1 MCRPVGQWS
10 QDSIYKKKIHVTA
23 GLWVCGSVGLWVCG
37 HRNCWSG
44 EMAESASAAKSTCTR
59 WAELSPKVRQQIQ
72 EKQRAAKVRKQQL
85 KLKKRQKVEAAAA
98 KSSPVKLVH
107 YPSSITMQE
116 YFDACP
122 GGCFQHPSITATERC
137 VDLVLSLER
146 SGSVIATCKDG
157 TQLTLAQFNYFIFG
171 GTGAQVW
178 AARLYAKLAF
188 EGFFTITTRRNS
200 STIMLPELQPFYRSV
215 HYL

>member
-1 MCRPVGQWS
+1 MIR
-10 QDSIYKKKIHVTA
+10 IAFT
-23 GLWVCGSVGLWVCG
+23 
-37 HRNCWSG
+37 RNCWSVVVRDTAG
-44 EMAESASAAKSTCTR
+44 LESGLEMAESAAAAKSTSPKTR
-59 WAELSPKVRQQIQ
+59 WAELPPKVRQQIQ

-137 VDLVLSLER
+137 VDLILSLER

-188 EGFFTITTRRNS
+188 EGFFTITTRRDY